1 MVAIPIGAIRRIVLG
16 ALILGAVAVLA
27 TLGWQLRE
35 RVFPAPSAVIDGS
48 GYQAVFLVTDQV
60 YFGKLQVD
68 GDRYLLS
75 DVYYLSQ
82 PADPNV
88 RGQLVK
94 RGTELHAPRDPMI
107 IPARSV
113 LFIENMREDSEVALA
128 IRQQKSGQ
136 GSPVAPAATA
146 APTASAR
153 PSPSASR

>member
-1 MVAIPIGAIRRIVLG
+1 MVAIPVGAIRRIVLG
-16 ALILGAVAVLA
+16 ALILGVVGVLA
-27 TLGWQLRE
+27 LLGWQLRE
-35 RVFPAPSAVIDGS
+35 RVVPAPSAVIDGS
-48 GYQAVFLVTDQV
+48 MYQAVFLVTNQV

-94 RGTELHAPRDPMI
+94 RGTELHAPKDPMI

-113 LFIENMREDSEVALA
+113 LFIENMRDDSEVALA

-136 GSPVAPAATA
+136 GGSPATPPPATVV
-146 APTASAR
+146 PSASAR
-153 PSPSASR
+153 PSPSR